1 MKFKIIKANIVD
13 VASDAIVLPANEALK
28 EGSGTSK
35 AIFTAAGRKELTKA
49 CKELGHCSTGSA
61 IPTLAY
67 NLSSK
72 YIIHAVV
79 PKWID
84 GEHSEYDLLSSAY
97 LASLNIAEVMGCES
111 VAFPLLASGNN
122 GFDKQLAVRIA
133 EESIK
138 SFEGVNLKK
147 VFLVVYGDTME
158 TYMKSLGYNV
168 LVILAH
174 VKMNDKKIH
183 HQDKQK
189 KLIADGK
196 DVVQDILEAQLE
208 KAIEWIKKPEN
219 QKILFEAG
227 IAVFKL
233 AFKKIKK

>member
-1 MKFKIIKANIVD
+1 
-13 VASDAIVLPANEALK
+13 
-28 EGSGTSK
+28 
-35 AIFTAAGRKELTKA
+35 
-49 CKELGHCSTGSA
+49 
-61 IPTLAY
+61 
-67 NLSSK
+67 
-72 YIIHAVV
+72 
-79 PKWID
+79 
-84 GEHSEYDLLSSAY
+84 
-97 LASLNIAEVMGCES
+97 MGCES

-168 LVILAH
+168 LVIPAH

>member
-1 MKFKIIKANIVD
+1 MKFEIVKANTVD
-13 VASDAIVLPANEALK
+13 VVSDAIVLPANEALK

-49 CKELGHCSTGSA
+49 CEKLGHCSTGSA
-61 IPTLAY
+61 VPTLAY

-111 VAFPLLASGNN
+111 IAFPLLASGNN
-122 GFDKQLAVRIA
+122 GFDKELAVRIA
-133 EESIK
+133 EESIE
-138 SFEGVNLKK
+138 SFQGVNLKK
-147 VFLVVYGDTME
+147 IFLVVYGDNME
-158 TYMKSLGYNV
+158 NYIKSLGYNV
-168 LVILAH
+168 IVIPAN
-174 VKMNDKKIH
+174 VKVIDEKKQ
-183 HQDKQK
+183 HQSKQK

-196 DVVQDILEAQLE
+196 DVAQNILETQLE

-227 IAVFKL
+227 IVVFKL
-233 AFKKIKK
+233 AFKKLKK

>member
-168 LVILAH
+168 LVIPAH

-196 DVVQDILEAQLE
+196 DVAQDILEVQLE